1 MDQIKVGHLS
11 FDYPLIMNAAGMCK
25 TFEVNPIVE
34 ISRPFDAV
42 VIGSITPLQRSGNTG
57 TCEEL
62 ENSLYGL
69 NSWGMPNGGVE
80 SAQYID
86 GLHGPLVDLTTPIIV
101 SVAGFSSEDYHYLI
115 RKLACWGSGIEINL
129 GCPNVRDDGSQHK
142 IASFDPEYMAEIFEE
157 IRQLNNIGQLTT
169 IGVKLSPYSD
179 PGLLKEIAA
188 VIIESGLVHYVATCN
203 TFPNGIGFD
212 NWGRSRIQTDQAG
225 WFGGISGRALNPISL
240 SNAYQFRQ
248 LLPES
253 IAVIRVGGIST
264 ARDVWESYQIGCVG
278 VQIGTAYAQKG
289 PRLINTIR
297 EDLASL
303 QEELA

>member
-1 MDQIKVGHLS
+1 MDTIQVGHLS

-25 TFEVNPIVE
+25 TLEVEPVVE

-42 VIGSITPLQRSGNTG
+42 VVGSITPLQRPRNTG
-57 TCEEL
+57 ACEEL

-80 SAQYID
+80 SAQYVD
-86 GLHGPLVDLTTPIIV
+86 GLHGPLVDLATPIIV
-101 SVAGFSSEDYHYLI
+101 SVAGFSSEDYLYLVS
-115 RKLACWGSGIEINL
+115 KLVCWGSGIEINL
-129 GCPNVRDDGSQHK
+129 GCPNIRDDGSQHK
-142 IASFDPEYMAEIFEE
+142 IASFDPVYMAEILA
-157 IRQLNNIGQLTT
+157 QIGQLSNIHSLTT

-179 PGLLKEIAA
+179 PGMLKEIAA
-188 VIIESGLVHYVATCN
+188 VIAESGLVDYVATCN

-225 WFGGISGRALNPISL
+225 WLGGISGTALNPISL

-248 LLPES
+248 QLPEN
-253 IAVIRVGGIST
+253 IAVIRVGGISS
-264 ARDVWESYQIGCVG
+264 ARDVWESYHIGCAG
-278 VQIGTAYAQKG
+278 VQIGTAFAQKG
-289 PRLINTIR
+289 PQLINTIR

-303 QEELA
+303 LEELS